1 MKQYLVF
8 HIHGPFFAAGDI
20 AVGEYRPSLGQP
32 TKSGLIGLIAASMG
46 IRRTDHKKIQ
56 LLTEKIRIGILVL
69 ASGYLLRD
77 YHISIVPAPGK
88 TPFLTRR
95 NELLAEKLSTI
106 LSTRDYRQDSLF
118 RIVLS
123 SEDVDLLANIKAA
136 LITPI
141 FAPYLGRKSCPP
153 ALPFAP
159 TIVNAESMIDA
170 LQVVKFSF
178 TEEISLLIQKNKKS
192 TLQAFLEEK
201 PIRIDIT
208 EFKRHDRLI
217 DRKRWQF
224 GERIEYLVNLEA
236 SSVL

>member
-1 MKQYLVF
+1 MSQYLVF
-8 HIHGPFFAAGDI
+8 HIHGPLFAAGDI
-20 AVGEYRPSLGQP
+20 AVGEYRPSLGHP
-32 TKSGLIGLIAASMG
+32 TKSGLMGLIAGSMG
-46 IRRTDHKKIQ
+46 IDRTDHKKNQ
-56 LLTEKIRIGILVL
+56 LLNEKIKIGILVL
-69 ASGYLLRD
+69 NSGYLLRD
-77 YHISIVPAPGK
+77 YHTSMVPALSK

-95 NELLAEKLSTI
+95 NELLAEKLTTI

-123 SEDVDLLANIKAA
+123 SKDVDLLASIKAA

-141 FAPYLGRKSCPP
+141 YAPYLGRKSCPP

-159 TIVNAESMIDA
+159 TIVNAESMIEA
-170 LQVVKFSF
+170 LKVVKCSF
-178 TEEISLLIQKNKKS
+178 TEEILFLIQKNKKS

-201 PIRIDIT
+201 PKGIDIT

-224 GERIEYLVNLEA
+224 GERIECLVNLEA